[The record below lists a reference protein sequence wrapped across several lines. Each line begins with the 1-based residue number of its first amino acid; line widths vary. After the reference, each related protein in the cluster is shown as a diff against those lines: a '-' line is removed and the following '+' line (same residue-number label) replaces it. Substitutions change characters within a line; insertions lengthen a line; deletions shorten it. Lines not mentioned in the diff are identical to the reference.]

1 MGGIPRL
8 VQGRLYHVTATR
20 NNVTAELIG
29 VFNGRVKED
38 RKDEDKRKALWSFEI
53 VASHPYQ
60 YTSPIKFY
68 RVIFGGDH
76 KIIPMDP
83 DDLPLYMNWN
93 ITQAYKDILSG
104 ERVLRHHLTRR
115 KCFR

>member
-20 NNVTAELIG
+20 NNFTAELIG
-29 VFNGRVKED
+29 VFRGRVQSSFKN
-38 RKDEDKRKALWSFEI
+38 EDKRKVMWSFET
-53 VASHPYQ
+53 VASNPYQ
-60 YTSPIKFY
+60 YESPIKLY
-68 RVIFGGDH
+68 RTFFGKDH
-76 KIIPMDP
+76 KVTPMDP

-93 ITQAYKDILSG
+93 ITQAYKDIVSG

-115 KCFR
+115 RCFR